1 MYHAKL
7 SVVLSQ
13 CEDQTLANAE
23 LERAMREIGFERTAH
38 HFEGKTELEPNILL
52 GVVSDQVLS
61 NLRRS
66 HATIWVSSLVP
77 LSAPAEERTCCSH

>member
-23 LERAMREIGFERTAH
+23 LERVMQEIGFKRTER
-38 HFEGKTELEPNILL
+38 HFEGRTDLESNILL
-52 GVVSDQVLS
+52 GVVSDHVLS
-61 NLRRS
+61 RLRRS
-66 HATIWVSSLVP
+66 YATVWVSSLTP
-77 LSAPAEERTCCSH
+77 LPYR